1 MFSWRSYALA
11 AVLVT
16 VTALTGA
23 WRAPAATAPRDIS
36 RPVFYL
42 SLHPDTAPPSSNEL
56 GLEVDYDGPRRTGR
70 ITVDARG
77 IEGVA
82 RFSEADDGCG
92 PRKGVFSC
100 DMSLIPKEAGW
111 SQKQLVMRPA
121 AGARPGD
128 SGVLRY
134 TVTAEGVSPVQ
145 GSITVI
151 AGRPELRVNEGEDV
165 SGLGPRDSFDAPIL
179 IRNTGDVPARG
190 LALGLNGGGDLY
202 PATSHRNC
210 ARLTEDGVTRCL
222 FPDAVIAP
230 GETWRVTPVPRFKAS
245 EHAVDPR
252 LSYAASAYNADL
264 KPGDLGRDPQRG
276 DGPALRLEREPGDGG
291 DRLFTADSGPAT
303 IDVPVTNSADFVARG
318 DSLSGKVGAERK
330 VSIGYVNNGPGDPNV
345 AKVRA
350 VFTVPPGAKVVHAPY
365 DPELEEEE
373 WEQHCLTD
381 DGGRTYVCDGNT
393 KVGRENL
400 FEFTLR
406 IVRKDSRP
414 GSVAVTAEVVRDSGN
429 TRLPDQRPGNDKAAV
444 RLTASGP
451 APAADTDSGGLV
463 AWTAS
468 AGAAAV
474 LGAGGVLVM
483 RRMRREPSAD
493 PGSRHISNASSVP
506 SDEAGD

>member
-42 SLHPDTAPPSSNEL
+42 SLHPDTAPPSSNVL
-56 GLEVDYDGPRRTGR
+56 ALDIDYDGPRRTGR
-70 ITVDARG
+70 ITVDARD

-82 RFSEADDGCG
+82 HFSEADDGCG

-100 DMSLIPKEAGW
+100 DMSLNPKTAGW
-111 SQKQLVMRPA
+111 TEKQLVMQPA

-134 TVTAEGVSPVQ
+134 TVTAEGVSPVH
-145 GSITVI
+145 GSVVVI

-165 SGLGPRDSFDAPIL
+165 SGISPGDSFDVPIL

-190 LALGLNGGGDLY
+190 VALGLHGGGDLY

-210 ARLTEDGVTRCL
+210 ARLSEDGETRCL

-230 GETWRVTPVPRFKAS
+230 GETWRVTPVPRSKAS
-245 EHAVDPR
+245 EDAVDPR
-252 LSYAASAYNADL
+252 QSYAASAYNADL

-276 DGPALRLEREPGDGG
+276 DGPALRLEREPGDGDG
-291 DRLFTADSGPAT
+291 RLFTTDSGPAT
-303 IDVPVTNSADFVARG
+303 IDVPVSNRADFEARG
-318 DSLSGKVGAERK
+318 DSLGGKVGAVRK
-330 VSIGYVNNGPGDPNV
+330 VSIGYVNNGPGDPDV

-365 DPELEEEE
+365 DPALEEEGDA
-373 WEQHCLTD
+373 QHCLTD
-381 DGGRTYVCDGNT
+381 DRGRTYVCDGNT

-414 GSVAVTAEVVRDSGN
+414 GSVAVTAEVVRDRGS

-451 APAADTDSGGLV
+451 APAADTGAGGPAV
-463 AWTAS
+463 WTAS

-474 LGAGGVLVM
+474 VGAGGVLVV
-483 RRMRREPSAD
+483 RRIRRQRLAD
-493 PGSRHISNASSVP
+493 PAADERSS
-506 SDEAGD
+506 

>member
-11 AVLVT
+11 AVL
-16 VTALTGA
+16 AILMASTGA
-23 WRAPAATAPRDIS
+23 WRATAGTGSHDVS

-42 SLHPDTAPPSSNEL
+42 SLHPETAPPSSNVL
-56 GLEVDYDGPRRTGR
+56 AVEVDYDGPLRTGR
-70 ITVDARG
+70 ITVDASG
-77 IEGVA
+77 IKGVA
-82 RFSEADDGCG
+82 QISEGGDGCS
-92 PRKGVFSC
+92 PRDGVFRC
-100 DMSLIPKEAGW
+100 DMSLKPK
-111 SQKQLVMRPA
+111 SQGSSSRELIMRPA
-121 AGARPGD
+121 TGAKAGD
-128 SGVLRY
+128 FGVLRY
-134 TVTAEGVSPVQ
+134 TVTAAGSSPVR

-165 SGLGPRDSFDAPIL
+165 RGHGPGDAFDVPVL

-190 LALGLNGGGDLY
+190 VALGFDGAGDVR
-202 PATSHRNC
+202 PATGHRNC
-210 ARLTEDGVTRCL
+210 ARLSDSGETRCL

-230 GETWRVTPVPRFKAS
+230 GETWRVAPLPRVRTT
-245 EHAVDPR
+245 EDAVDAR

-276 DGPALRLEREPGDGG
+276 KGPALRLERDPGDGG
-291 DRLFTADSGPAT
+291 DWFFTTDTGPAT
-303 IDVPVTNSADFVARG
+303 IDVPVTNAADFEARG
-318 DSLSGKVGAERK
+318 DSLSGKVGTEHK
-330 VSIGYVNNGPGDPNV
+330 VSIGYVNHGPADPNV

-350 VFTVPPGAKVVHAPY
+350 VFTVPPGAKVVQPPY

-373 WEQHCLTD
+373 WEQHCLTH
-381 DGGRTYVCDGNT
+381 DGGRTYSCDGNT

-414 GSVAVTAEVVRDSGN
+414 GSVAVSVEVVHDDAR
-429 TRLPDQRPGNDKAAV
+429 TRLPDPRPGNDMVAV

-451 APAADTDSGGLV
+451 APAADSDAGGLGG
-463 AWTAS
+463 WTLT

-474 LGAGGVLVM
+474 AAGGVLVM

-493 PGSRHISNASSVP
+493 PAAEGESGKGAP
-506 SDEAGD
+506 GAG